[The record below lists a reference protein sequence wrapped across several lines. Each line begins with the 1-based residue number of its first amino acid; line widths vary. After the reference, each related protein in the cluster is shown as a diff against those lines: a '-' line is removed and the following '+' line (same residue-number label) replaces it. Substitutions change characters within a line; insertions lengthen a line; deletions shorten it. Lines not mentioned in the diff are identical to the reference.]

1 MPAQDDRIDAYI
13 AKAAPFARP
22 ILEHLRAVVHAA
34 CPTAEETMKWSRPH
48 FTHAGKILAG
58 MSAFKQHAA
67 FAVPMLDSSEG
78 QADKRDEAMGHY
90 GRIAAL
96 SDLPAK
102 PVLVAQLKQAVKAI
116 DAGGNLPGTKRDTPK
131 PALQMPDDFTKAL
144 AKTAAAKAHFAKFAP
159 SKQREYVEW
168 IVDAKQEATRVRRI
182 TQAVEW
188 ISEGKARHW
197 KYEKC

>member
-1 MPAQDDRIDAYI
+1 MPSHDDRIDAYI
-13 AKAAPFARP
+13 AKVSPFARP
-22 ILEHLRAVVHAA
+22 ILEHLRAVVHQA
-34 CPTAEETMKWSRPH
+34 CPTADETMKWSMPH

-67 FAVPMLDSSEG
+67 FAVPMLDSSKG

-90 GRIAAL
+90 GRITAL

-102 PVLVAQLKQAVKAI
+102 RVLVAQLKQAVKAI
-116 DAGGNLPGTKRDTPK
+116 DAGGKLPGPKRDTPK
-131 PALQMPDDFTKAL
+131 PALPIPDDFGKAL
-144 AKTAAAKAHFAKFAP
+144 AKTAAARTHFAKFAP

-168 IVDAKQEATRVRRI
+168 IVEAKQEATRARRVA
-182 TQAVEW
+182 QAVEW
-188 ISEGKARHW
+188 IAEGKARYW

>member
-1 MPAQDDRIDAYI
+1 MPAYDDRIDAYI

-22 ILEHLRAVVHAA
+22 ILEHLRAVVHEA
-34 CPTAEETMKWSRPH
+34 CPTAEESLKWSMPH

-67 FAVPMLDSSEG
+67 FAVPMLDASEG

-90 GRIAAL
+90 GKITAL
-96 SDLPAK
+96 SDLPSK
-102 PVLVAQLKQAVKAI
+102 RTVVAQLKQATKAI
-116 DAGGNLPGTKRDTPK
+116 DSGAKLRSTKRDTPK
-131 PALQMPDDFTKAL
+131 PPLAMPDDFAKAL
-144 AKTAAAKAHFAKFAP
+144 ARTAAAKAQFARFAP
-159 SKQREYVEW
+159 SKQREYMEW
-168 IVDAKQEATRVRRI
+168 IIDAKQAATRARRI

-188 ISEGKARHW
+188 IAEGKARYW

>member
-1 MPAQDDRIDAYI
+1 MPHHDDRIDAYI

-22 ILEHLRAVVHAA
+22 ILEHLRAVVHEA
-34 CPTAEETMKWSRPH
+34 CPTAEETLKWSMPH

-67 FAVPMLDSSEG
+67 FAVPMLDRSEG
-78 QADKRDEAMGHY
+78 QADKRDDAMGHY
-90 GRIAAL
+90 GRISAL

-102 PVLVAQLKQAVKAI
+102 RTLVAQLKQAVNAI
-116 DAGGNLPGTKRDTPK
+116 DAGGKLPSTKRDTPK
-131 PALQMPDDFTKAL
+131 PPLPMPDDFAKAL
-144 AKTAAAKAHFAKFAP
+144 AKTAAARTHFAKFAP
-159 SKQREYVEW
+159 SKQRDYVEW
-168 IVDAKQEATRVRRI
+168 IIEAKQDATRSRRI
-182 TQAVEW
+182 VQAVEW

>member
-1 MPAQDDRIDAYI
+1 MPRHDARIDAYI

-22 ILEHLRAVVHAA
+22 ILEHLRAVVHEA
-34 CPTAEETMKWSRPH
+34 CPTAEETLKWSMPH

-67 FAVPMLDSSEG
+67 FAVPMLDRSEG

-90 GRIAAL
+90 GRISAL

-102 PVLVAQLKQAVKAI
+102 RTLVAQLKQAIKAI
-116 DAGGNLPGTKRDTPK
+116 DAGGTLPSTKRDTPK
-131 PALQMPDDFTKAL
+131 PPLPMPDDFAKAL
-144 AKTAAAKAHFAKFAP
+144 AKTAAAKTHFAKFAP

-168 IVDAKQEATRVRRI
+168 IVEAKQDATRARRI
-182 TQAVEW
+182 VQAVEW

>member
-1 MPAQDDRIDAYI
+1 MPHHDDRIDAYI

-22 ILEHLRAVVHAA
+22 ILEHLRAVVHEA
-34 CPTAEETMKWSRPH
+34 CPTAEETLKWSMPH
-48 FTHAGKILAG
+48 FTYAGKILAG

-67 FAVPMLDSSEG
+67 FAVPMLDRSEG

-90 GRIAAL
+90 GRISAL

-102 PVLVAQLKQAVKAI
+102 RTLVAQLKQAVEAI
-116 DAGGNLPGTKRDTPK
+116 DAGGKLRSSKRDTPK
-131 PALQMPDDFTKAL
+131 PSLPMPDDFAKAL
-144 AKTAAAKAHFAKFAP
+144 TKTAAAKTHFAKFAP

-168 IVDAKQEATRVRRI
+168 IVEAKQEATRARRI
-182 TQAVEW
+182 AQAVEW

>member
-1 MPAQDDRIDAYI
+1 MPHHDDRIDAYI

-22 ILEHLRAVVHAA
+22 ILEHLRAVVHEA
-34 CPTAEETMKWSRPH
+34 CPTAEETLKWSMPH

-67 FAVPMLDSSEG
+67 FAVPMLDRGEG
-78 QADKRDEAMGHY
+78 QADKRDDAMGHY
-90 GRIAAL
+90 GRISAL

-102 PVLVAQLKQAVKAI
+102 RTLVAQLKQAVKAI
-116 DAGGNLPGTKRDTPK
+116 DAGGKLRSTKRDTPK
-131 PALQMPDDFTKAL
+131 PALPMPDDFAKAL
-144 AKTAAAKAHFAKFAP
+144 AKTPVARTHFAKFAP

-168 IVDAKQEATRVRRI
+168 IVEAKQDATRARRI
-182 TQAVEW
+182 VQAVEW